1 MIIQNTQGL
10 YRLGETIVVDET
22 MVPFRGRLSF
32 RQYNPSKASRYGI
45 KLYKVCTPE
54 GFTWNLSVYDGKSEK
69 LGDLYIPGSTVIN
82 LTQDLLNEDRLI
94 ITDNYYTS
102 IGLAKHLYQQNT
114 NLIGTVRKNRKGL
127 DNSTLE
133 AKLQKG
139 EICSVQQQYM
149 TFMKWRDQRDVLMI
163 STCFGDGSV
172 ETGKDRRGNT
182 KTKPKI
188 IVEYNKG
195 KQGVDISDQ
204 LSSYYTSLRKS
215 LVWYKKI
222 AIGILCSTTVVN
234 SHILYQTIVEKNMSL
249 LQFTESVIRAL
260 LPSKNN
266 SPEVAV
272 ILNV

>member
-1 MIIQNTQGL
+1 M
-10 YRLGETIVVDET
+10 
-22 MVPFRGRLSF
+22 
-32 RQYNPSKASRYGI
+32 
-45 KLYKVCTPE
+45 
-54 GFTWNLSVYDGKSEK
+54 
-69 LGDLYIPGSTVIN
+69 
-82 LTQDLLNEDRLI
+82 
-94 ITDNYYTS
+94 
-102 IGLAKHLYQQNT
+102 
-114 NLIGTVRKNRKGL
+114 GTVRKNRKGL

-163 STCFGDGSV
+163 STCFGDGNV

-204 LSSYYTSLRKS
+204 LSSYMSLRKS

-222 AIGILCSTTVVN
+222 AIDILCSTTVVN

-260 LPSKNN
+260 LPSENN

-272 ILNV
+272 NIKRLKRHSILKLADNVDQTGKILRKRCHGCYMNLKKAV

>member
-1 MIIQNTQGL
+1 MIIQNTQSL
-10 YRLGETIVVDET
+10 YRPGETIVVDET
-22 MVPFRGRLSF
+22 MVPFCGRLSF
-32 RQYNPSKASRYGI
+32 RQYNLSKASRYGI

-54 GFTWNLSVYDGKSEK
+54 SFTWNLSVYNGKSEK
-69 LGDLYIPGSTVIN
+69 LGDLDIPGSTVIN
-82 LTQDLLNEDRLI
+82 LTQDLLNEGRLI

-188 IVEYNKG
+188 IVE
-195 KQGVDISDQ
+195 
-204 LSSYYTSLRKS
+204 
-215 LVWYKKI
+215 
-222 AIGILCSTTVVN
+222 
-234 SHILYQTIVEKNMSL
+234 
-249 LQFTESVIRAL
+249 
-260 LPSKNN
+260 
-266 SPEVAV
+266 
-272 ILNV
+272 